1 MEQSR
6 YLSLFLPSPFCYFF
20 WPLHPLARKSS
31 GPYIPWPVNPLV
43 RTSFG
48 PYILWSIHPLVRTSF
63 EPLRHLTPKTLDP
76 YAFWSLVIYIS
87 YGAIPLFM
95 LILTVTV
102 LLFCYV
108 LWTLTSFG
116 PLRPFDPYVHWTLTS
131 FGPLRPMDPYVFW
144 TLMSFGTLR
153 LLDSYVF

>member
-6 YLSLFLPSPFCYFF
+6 YLSLFLPLPFCYFF

-48 PYILWSIHPLVRTSF
+48 F
-63 EPLRHLTPKTLDP
+63 LRHLTPKTFDP
-76 YAFWSLVIYIS
+76 YAFWSLVILIS
-87 YGAIPLFM
+87 FRAIMLFI

-102 LLFCYV
+102 LLFRYDLWTLTSFGPLRPLDPYV

-116 PLRPFDPYVHWTLTS
+116 PLRPLDPYALWTLR
-131 FGPLRPMDPYVFW
+131 PLVLIFFRAIRIFILIL
-144 TLMSFGTLR
+144 TTAIR
-153 LLDSYVF
+153 